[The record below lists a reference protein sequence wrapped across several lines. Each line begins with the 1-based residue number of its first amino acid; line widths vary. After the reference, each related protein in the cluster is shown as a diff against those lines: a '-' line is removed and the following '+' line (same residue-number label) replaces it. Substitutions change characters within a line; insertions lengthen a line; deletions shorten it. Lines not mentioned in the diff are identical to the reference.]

1 MVRLQRDK
9 WSLSSW
15 TLRAS
20 DYPKPDIHFFPLF
33 LCNFL
38 LCEALEWAVATPR
51 LNRSQWVYISPLPA
65 FLAVKASTSP
75 SAQFLDISYLLWSES
90 WKHMRQ
96 RHRGMT
102 THCVG
107 VVPSAGGSDSDHH
120 GIFCNTEHAVMFL
133 LFTRPSSLQST
144 LRALYVMDVLFFSFF
159 FGIFL
164 FVCLSGKGVE
174 IKRARGN
181 FFCLQPR
188 DFIGTL
194 WMRYQ

>member
-20 DYPKPDIHFFPLF
+20 DYPKPDMHFFPLF

-75 SAQFLDISYLLWSES
+75 SAQFLDISYLLWSAS
-90 WKHMRQ
+90 WKHETKTQ
-96 RHRGMT
+96 G
-102 THCVG
+102 
-107 VVPSAGGSDSDHH
+107 DDHSLCRS
-120 GIFCNTEHAVMFL
+120 GAKCWRLRFWPPRYFL
-133 LFTRPSSLQST
+133 QHWTCCDVSSLHE
-144 LRALYVMDVLFFSFF
+144 ALQPTVHSVSLVCNGFPFF
-159 FGIFL
+159 FFWYFL
-164 FVCLSGKGVE
+164 ICLSVWERSG
-174 IKRARGN
+174 
-181 FFCLQPR
+181 
-188 DFIGTL
+188 D
-194 WMRYQ
+194 